1 MVIMM
6 YEILVKRVNNILLVY
21 LAFVAVGIASAIVN
35 FHVNPMSHDLLVMA
49 AMPWSQFL
57 ELTHFV
63 WGNEE
68 WVAHWLT
75 VITGVV
81 VNTLII
87 YVILGTVRRQSLKLR
102 KGEKDRV
109 TSETSALE
117 KLLNVFTDVRPGE
130 AASALLL
137 ALNIFLILSAY
148 YVLKPVR
155 EALILSGG
163 GAEVKSY
170 AAAGQAMLLLLA
182 IPLYSWLA
190 SRFPRRVL
198 INGVTLFFVAC
209 LGVFF
214 ILHYY
219 KVPLGI
225 IFFLWVGIFN
235 LMVPAQFWAFAND
248 IYTPEAGKRLFVIV
262 AFGASLGAVAG
273 SYIDSV
279 LISSLGVYNLML
291 VAAGILAGSLL
302 ITNVVDYLEQKP
314 SANSKESAFESMDE
328 PFSKAGAFSM
338 VLGNRYLLLIAL
350 MMLLLNWVNTTGEYI
365 LGKTVL
371 TAANQAVSL
380 GQTNGASVEDYIGE
394 FYAGLYSVVNIL
406 GVLLQLF
413 VVSRVLKYLG
423 VRTAVLI
430 LPLIAMGGYLVAA
443 FYPVLEILRITKTAE
458 NATDYSVQNTVRQVL
473 FLPTT
478 REEKYKAKQAI
489 DTFFVRAGDVLSA
502 GLIFVGTT
510 WLALTTQHFALINT
524 VLVSV
529 WLIITILL
537 GRHFKRLTAE

>member
-1 MVIMM
+1 M
-6 YEILVKRVNNILLVY
+6 YRFLARLLNIVFWVY
-21 LAFVAVGIASAIVN
+21 LVFVILAVAFTFKN
-35 FHVNPMSHDLLVMA
+35 FHVDPLVHDLLVMV

-57 ELTHFV
+57 EMVNALWESEKV
-63 WGNEE
+63 
-68 WVAHWLT
+68 VSHWL
-75 VITGVV
+75 ILAAGIII
-81 VNTLII
+81 NTLII
-87 YVILGTVRRQSLKLR
+87 YGIRKAVKRKHLRMIQTDKAMTGTDGVALVKFLNLFTEVR
-102 KGEKDRV
+102 
-109 TSETSALE
+109 T
-117 KLLNVFTDVRPGE
+117 GE
-130 AASALLL
+130 ATSALLL

-163 GAEVKSY
+163 GAEIKSY
-170 AAAGQAMLLLLA
+170 AAAGQAMLLLVA

-190 SRFPRRVL
+190 NRFPRRIL
-198 INGVTLFFVAC
+198 INGVTLFFAGC
-209 LGVFF
+209 LLVFF
-214 ILHYY
+214 VLHYY
-219 KVPLGI
+219 QVPLGV

-262 AFGASLGAVAG
+262 AFGASLGAVTG

-291 VAAGILAGSLL
+291 LAAGILAGSLL
-302 ITNVVDYLEQKP
+302 ITNVVDYLEQKTG
-314 SANSKESAFESMDE
+314 SRARENTAEAAEE
-328 PFSKAGAFSM
+328 PFSKTGAFSM

-371 TAANQAVSL
+371 SAAEQAVSL
-380 GQTNGASVEDYIGE
+380 GQADGATVEEYIGG
-394 FYAGLYSVVNIL
+394 FYAGMYSVVNIL
-406 GVLLQLF
+406 GVVLQLF
-413 VVSRVLKYLG
+413 VVSRLLKYLG
-423 VRTAVLI
+423 VRIAVMI
-430 LPLIAMGGYLVAA
+430 LPFIAMGGYLFAA
-443 FYPVLEILRITKTAE
+443 FYPVLEILQATKTAE

-478 REEKYKAKQAI
+478 REQKYKAKQAI

-510 WLALTTQHFALINT
+510 WLALSTQHFALVNT
-524 VLVSV
+524 VLVVV
-529 WLIITILL
+529 WLVITVFL
-537 GRHFKRLTAE
+537 GRDFKRLTAE